1 MKKALDLGVV
11 INLDNDFEMAIVD
24 DLLKNECKD
33 SKSSMIGLRINPCV
47 GGGSISMNSTTVR
60 ASKFGLPMV
69 DETRDKILDLY
80 KKYEWLNSI
89 HCHVGSQGCPLHLFI
104 NAAKVM
110 MMAISVVIRPNLS
123 LR

>member
-1 MKKALDLGVV
+1 M
-11 INLDNDFEMAIVD
+11 DNDLEIGIVD

-47 GGGSISMNSTTVR
+47 GGGSVAINNTGIRS
-60 ASKFGLPMV
+60 SKFGVPLV

-89 HCHVGSQGCPLHLFI
+89 HYHVGNLGCPLQLFI

-110 MMAISVVIRPNLS
+110 MKAFFVVIRPNLS
-123 LR
+123 FR